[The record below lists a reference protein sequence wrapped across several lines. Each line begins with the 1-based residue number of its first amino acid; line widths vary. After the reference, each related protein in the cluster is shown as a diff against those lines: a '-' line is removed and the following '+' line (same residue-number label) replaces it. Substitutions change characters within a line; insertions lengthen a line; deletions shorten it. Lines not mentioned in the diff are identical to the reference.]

1 MMLKLE
7 SLFGD
12 AVRHHRAGRLAD
24 AERCCRSILAIDGR
38 HADSLHLLGMIAG
51 QIGRHG
57 EAIDL
62 MGQAIRFRNDVPAYH
77 INLGNVLMGRGRL
90 DEAATHYVR
99 AIRLRPDIAEAHY
112 NLGNAIKGQG
122 KLAEAAAHY
131 GRALSLRPEFAEAHN
146 NLGNSLK
153 GLGQPAAA
161 ATHYERAVSIR
172 PDSVEAHDNLAG
184 ILMAQG
190 DLAGAAAHY
199 ERAVALKP
207 DHLQALNNLGNVLIS
222 LGRFA
227 DATIYYERAI
237 ALKPE
242 FAEAHTNLGIA
253 FSGQGRLDDAMAC
266 HERALALRPDF
277 AEAHNNQ
284 GNILTDQRKLEQ
296 AVTRYRRA
304 LELKPDYADAHNN
317 LGNALRHQDNFA
329 EAAMH
334 YERAI
339 ALKPDYAAAHTNLGN
354 ALASQGKLAAA
365 AACHERALA
374 LKPEFAEAHHNLGNA
389 LVGLGKLRAAEQAY
403 ERAVLLN
410 PKSGRNYRSL
420 LSLKRVDAGD
430 RHLAAME
437 TLARDMP
444 SLPAA
449 EQMELHFALGK
460 AYADL
465 DQRERSFS
473 HFLEG
478 GAFRRRELGYDEA
491 RTLAGFDRLR
501 DLFTHDFMGSRR
513 GLGDPSS
520 VPVFIIGMPRSGTTL
535 VEQILAS
542 HPKVFGAG
550 ELREFSTAMGT
561 LAPAPQTPASFAEF
575 AAALPNEKLP
585 ELGAIYLNEVQA
597 MAPWAA
603 RITDKMPGNFPFA
616 GMIHLAL
623 PNARIVHV
631 RRDPIDTCVSCFSM
645 LFANGHPYSYDLAEL
660 GRYYRAY
667 EAVMAH
673 WRRVLPDGAMLEVR
687 YEDVVADL
695 ETQAR
700 RVVSYCGLEW
710 DDACL
715 AFHAT
720 QRNVLTASATQ
731 VRRPIYRTSV
741 GRWRPYEHLL
751 RPLIAELF
759 PGGQATSSD

>member
-1 MMLKLE
+1 M
-7 SLFGD
+7 
-12 AVRHHRAGRLAD
+12 
-24 AERCCRSILAIDGR
+24 
-38 HADSLHLLGMIAG
+38 
-51 QIGRHG
+51 
-57 EAIDL
+57 
-62 MGQAIRFRNDVPAYH
+62 
-77 INLGNVLMGRGRL
+77 
-90 DEAATHYVR
+90 
-99 AIRLRPDIAEAHY
+99 
-112 NLGNAIKGQG
+112 
-122 KLAEAAAHY
+122 
-131 GRALSLRPEFAEAHN
+131 
-146 NLGNSLK
+146 
-153 GLGQPAAA
+153 
-161 ATHYERAVSIR
+161 
-172 PDSVEAHDNLAG
+172 
-184 ILMAQG
+184 
-190 DLAGAAAHY
+190 
-199 ERAVALKP
+199 
-207 DHLQALNNLGNVLIS
+207 S

-227 DATIYYERAI
+227 DATAYYERAI

-253 FSGQGRLDDAMAC
+253 LSGQGRLDDAMAC

-277 AEAHNNQ
+277 AEAYNNQ
-284 GNILTDQRKLEQ
+284 GNILTDQGKLEQ

-329 EAAMH
+329 GAVTH

-354 ALASQGKLAAA
+354 ALASQGKLSAA

-374 LKPEFAEAHHNLGNA
+374 LKPEFAEAHHNRGNA
-389 LVGLGKLRAAEQAY
+389 LVGLGELQAAEQAY

-420 LSLKRVDAGD
+420 LSLKRVVAGD
-430 RHLAAME
+430 QHLAAME
-437 TLARDMP
+437 RLARDMP

-465 DQRERSFS
+465 DQREGSFN

-491 RTLAGFDRLR
+491 KTLTGFDRLR
-501 DLFTHDFMGSRR
+501 AVFTRDFIGRRR
-513 GLGDPSS
+513 GLGDPSA

-550 ELREFSTAMGT
+550 ELREFSKAMGILSPT
-561 LAPAPQTPASFAEF
+561 GAAPASFAEF
-575 AAALPNEKLP
+575 AEALPGEKLHQ
-585 ELGAIYLNEVQA
+585 LGTIYLNEVQA
-597 MAPWAA
+597 MAPWAV

-623 PNARIVHV
+623 PNARIIHM

-667 EAVMAH
+667 DAVMEH
-673 WRRVLPDGAMLEVR
+673 WRQVLPDGAMLEVR
-687 YEDVVADL
+687 YEDVVADF

-720 QRNVLTASATQ
+720 QRNVQTASATQ

-751 RPLIAELF
+751 RPLTAELV
-759 PGGQATSSD
+759 PGGAGNIM